1 MKNWK
6 YFLLLLGG
14 IGISNI
20 GAWVYLIALNLII
33 LNETG
38 SPLAIAL
45 LYILGPIATIC
56 SNSWVGSLIDRINTR
71 KFMIGLNISRALCIA
86 LIPVLPSLFYVY
98 VIVFLIN
105 IGSAMFEPTSMV
117 YMTKLIPEKDR
128 QRFNALRSF
137 INSCGTLI
145 GPAIAGLLFW
155 MGTPYTA
162 IYVNSV
168 ALILSAFIIL
178 LLPNVDSQT
187 VSSETE
193 KLSWKMIKDDFQVVY
208 KFSHTHTFILKVY
221 LLFVGMTIFMTALD
235 SLEAAFAKEVIGM
248 SDTSYGFLLSIF
260 GTGIILGSLIN
271 TIFSKQLAVN
281 LLIGAGSI
289 LTAAGYIA
297 LYSSQGFISAAI
309 GTFMIGFAITFANTG
324 YLTFYQ
330 NNVPVK
336 MMGRFSSLFSIVE
349 AVFIIILTVIIGL
362 AAELISIRPVG
373 LIGSFTFLLLGI
385 MAFKTVTA
393 KRRKVHFE
401 DRLTLNN

>member
-6 YFLLLLGG
+6 YSLLLLGG

-56 SNSWVGSLIDRINTR
+56 SNSWAGSLIDRINSR
-71 KFMIGLNISRALCIA
+71 KFMIGLDISRALCIA

-98 VIVFLIN
+98 VIVFIIN

-117 YMTKLIPEKDR
+117 YMTKLIPEKNR

-162 IYVNSV
+162 IYINSV

-178 LLPNVDSQT
+178 LLPNVDLQR
-187 VSSETE
+187 VPSETE

-235 SLEAAFAKEVIGM
+235 SLEAAFAKGVLLM
-248 SDTSYGFLLSIF
+248 SDTNYGFLLSIF
-260 GTGIILGSLIN
+260 GTGIILGSVIN
-271 TIFSKQLAVN
+271 TVFSKQLAVN
-281 LLIGAGSI
+281 LLIGGGSVF
-289 LTAAGYIA
+289 TAVGYMA
-297 LYSSQGFISAAI
+297 LYSAQGFISATI

-349 AVFIIILTVIIGL
+349 AVFIIILTVMIGL
-362 AAELISIRPVG
+362 TAELTSIRPVG

-385 MAFKTVTA
+385 FAFKTVTA
-393 KRRKVHFE
+393 KRRKVYFE
-401 DRLTLNN
+401 EKWTLNN

>member
-6 YFLLLLGG
+6 YSLLLLGD

-20 GAWVYLIALNLII
+20 GGWVYLIALNLII

-38 SPLAIAL
+38 SPLAISL

-56 SNSWVGSLIDRINTR
+56 SNSWAGSLIDRINSR
-71 KFMIGLNISRALCIA
+71 KFMIGLDISRALCIA
-86 LIPVLPSLFYVY
+86 LIPVLPSLVYVY
-98 VIVFLIN
+98 VIVFIIN

-145 GPAIAGLLFW
+145 GPAIADILFW
-155 MGTPYTA
+155 MGTPDTA
-162 IYVNSV
+162 IYINSV
-168 ALILSAFIIL
+168 ALILSAFIIF

-187 VSSETE
+187 VPSETE
-193 KLSWKMIKDDFQVVY
+193 KLSRKMIKDDFKVVY
-208 KFSHTHTFILKVY
+208 KFSHTHTFILKIY

-235 SLEAAFAKEVIGM
+235 SLEAAFAKEVILM
-248 SDTSYGFLLSIF
+248 SDTNYGFLLSVF
-260 GTGIILGSLIN
+260 GTGIILGSVIN
-271 TIFSKQLAVN
+271 TVFSKQLAVN
-281 LLIGAGSI
+281 LLIGGGSI
-289 LTAAGYIA
+289 FTAVGYLA
-297 LYSSQGFISAAI
+297 LYSSQGFISAAM
-309 GTFMIGFAITFANTG
+309 GTFVIGFAITFANTG

-336 MMGRFSSLFSIVE
+336 MMGRFGSLFSMVE
-349 AVFIIILTVIIGL
+349 ALFIIILTVIIGL
-362 AAELISIRPVG
+362 AAELTSIRSVG

-385 MAFKTVTA
+385 MAFKVVTA
-393 KRRKVHFE
+393 KRRKVHFGE
-401 DRLTLNN
+401 NMNLNS

>member
-38 SPLAIAL
+38 SPLAIAW

-56 SNSWVGSLIDRINTR
+56 SNSWAGSLIDRINTR
-71 KFMIGLNISRALCIA
+71 KFMIGLDISRAFCIA

-98 VIVFLIN
+98 VIVLIIN

-168 ALILSAFIIL
+168 ALILSAFIIM
-178 LLPNVDSQT
+178 LLPNLDSQT
-187 VSSETE
+187 VSSEME
-193 KLSWKMIKDDFQVVY
+193 KLSWKLIKSDFKMVY
-208 KFSHTHTFILKVY
+208 KFSQTHTFILKVY

-248 SDTSYGFLLSIF
+248 SDTNYGFLLSIF

-281 LLIGAGSI
+281 LLIGAGSVF
-289 LTAAGYIA
+289 TAVGYIA
-297 LYSSQGFISAAI
+297 LYSSHGFISAAT

-349 AVFIIILTVIIGL
+349 AFFIIVLTVIIGL
-362 AAELISIRPVG
+362 TAELTSIRPVG
-373 LIGSFTFLLLGI
+373 LIGSLTFLLLGI
-385 MAFKTVTA
+385 SAFKIVMT
-393 KRRKVHFE
+393 KKRKVHFKE
-401 DRLTLNN
+401 KLTLNN

>member
-1 MKNWK
+1 MKSWK
-6 YFLLLLGG
+6 YSLLLLGG

-20 GAWVYLIALNLII
+20 GAWVYLIALNLVI

-56 SNSWVGSLIDRINTR
+56 SNSWAGSLIDRINSK
-71 KFMIGLNISRALCIA
+71 KFMVGLTISRALCIA
-86 LIPVLPSLFYVY
+86 LIPVLPSLSYVY
-98 VIVFLIN
+98 VIVFIIN

-117 YMTKLIPEKDR
+117 YMTKLIPVKDR

-168 ALILSAFIIL
+168 ALLVSAFIIL
-178 LLPNVDSQT
+178 LLPNVDLQT
-187 VSSETE
+187 VATETE
-193 KLSWKMIKDDFQVVY
+193 KLSWKMIKQDFKVVY
-208 KFSHTHTFILKVY
+208 KFSQTHTFILKIY

-248 SDTSYGFLLSIF
+248 SDTHYGFLLSIF
-260 GTGIILGSLIN
+260 GTGIILGSVIN
-271 TIFSKQLAVN
+271 TVFTKQLAVN
-281 LLIGAGSI
+281 LLIGAGSVF
-289 LTAAGYIA
+289 TAVGYLA
-297 LYSSQGFISAAI
+297 LYSSQGFFSAAI

-349 AVFIIILTVIIGL
+349 ALFIIILTVMIGL
-362 AAELISIRPVG
+362 AAELTSIRPVG

-385 MAFKTVTA
+385 VVFKTVTA
-393 KRRKVHFE
+393 KRRGDHFE
-401 DRLTLNN
+401 EKLTLNN

>member
-6 YFLLLLGG
+6 YSLLLLGG

-20 GAWVYLIALNLII
+20 GGWVYLIALNLII

-38 SPLAIAL
+38 SPLAVAL

-56 SNSWVGSLIDRINTR
+56 SNSWAGSLIDRVNSR
-71 KFMIGLNISRALCIA
+71 KLMIGLDISRALCIA
-86 LIPVLPSLFYVY
+86 LIPVLPSLFSVY
-98 VIVFLIN
+98 VIVFIIN

-155 MGTPYTA
+155 MGTPDTA

-168 ALILSAFIIL
+168 ALILSVFIIL
-178 LLPNVDSQT
+178 FLPNVDSQT
-187 VSSETE
+187 VPSETE
-193 KLSWKMIKDDFQVVY
+193 KLSWKMIKADFQVVY
-208 KFSHTHTFILKVY
+208 QFSQTNTFILKVY

-235 SLEAAFAKEVIGM
+235 SLEAAFAKGVLLM
-248 SDTSYGFLLSIF
+248 SDTNYGFLLSVF
-260 GTGIILGSLIN
+260 GTGIILGSVIN
-271 TIFSKQLAVN
+271 TVFSKQLAVN
-281 LLIGAGSI
+281 LLIGGGSVF
-289 LTAAGYIA
+289 TAVGYMA
-297 LYSSQGFISAAI
+297 LYSSQGFPGAAT

-336 MMGRFSSLFSIVE
+336 IMGRFSSLFSIVE
-349 AVFIIILTVIIGL
+349 AVFIIILTVMIGL
-362 AAELISIRPVG
+362 AAELTSIRPVG

-385 MAFKTVTA
+385 IACKTVTA

-401 DRLTLNN
+401 EKLPLNN

>member
-6 YFLLLLGG
+6 YSLLLLGG

-20 GAWVYLIALNLII
+20 GGWVYLIALNLIV
-33 LNETG
+33 LNEMG

-56 SNSWVGSLIDRINTR
+56 SNSWAGSLIDRINSR
-71 KFMIGLNISRALCIA
+71 KFMMGLDMSRALCIA

-98 VIVFLIN
+98 VIVFIIN

-117 YMTKLIPEKDR
+117 YMTKLIPEKNR

-168 ALILSAFIIL
+168 ALILSALIIM

-187 VSSETE
+187 VPSETE

-235 SLEAAFAKEVIGM
+235 SLEAAFAKGVLLM
-248 SDTSYGFLLSIF
+248 SDTNYGFLLSIF
-260 GTGIILGSLIN
+260 GTSIILGSVID
-271 TIFSKQLAVN
+271 TVFSKQLAVN
-281 LLIGAGSI
+281 LLIGGGSVF
-289 LTAAGYIA
+289 TAVGYIA

-309 GTFMIGFAITFANTG
+309 GTFIIGFAITFANTG

-349 AVFIIILTVIIGL
+349 AIFIIILTVIIGL
-362 AAELISIRPVG
+362 AAELTSIRPVG
-373 LIGSFTFLLLGI
+373 LIGSFTFLLLGV
-385 MAFKTVTA
+385 MAFKIVTA
-393 KRRKVHFE
+393 KERKMYFGE
-401 DRLTLNN
+401 KLTLNN